1 MKTKTRKILALLLSF
16 AMVFGALPVS
26 AFGTVTKEAEKTELP
41 EYIFSGEW
49 NKDYDVLYHEA
60 GKAYT
65 YKGQDVTFNG
75 NNLTAGGTT
84 YDIKNAETTVNV
96 KTEKD
101 VTTVTLSGIK
111 TPVGGISGQWN
122 SNFAGERK
130 IQYELNGE
138 VVKGNDLSA
147 ITFNNLE
154 PGTHVITGGKI
165 YEAAN
170 QYSPGHD
177 FGDGKGTVTARAFG
191 YLPDLTIEI
200 EGTKVKADGVYEGTG
215 QGRNGNV
222 TVGVHIKDN
231 KIVKVE
237 EVAQNES
244 AGYWGIAVEIFNRIV
259 NEQSADVDVMTG
271 ATLSS
276 NGIKAAVKDALTKDA
291 PARPLP
297 VEPENP
303 GTPVDPSQLPEE
315 YLGVSVGSE
324 VPSSF
329 ENDLWTQYD
338 HKELNIGETAS
349 VCPRRV
355 HEAVVNTT
363 QNDLE
368 MPHFNYE
375 VILGKDVISLEG
387 GDNTHQGVKALKN
400 GNAVVKITYDR
411 HVHSNGKRVFEA
423 TDPVNTQYVTFSV
436 GNDKSIS
443 ITDSVKETKYDTI
456 YYTTGTTVNYPMTV
470 NAEGADVTVKCNGLS
485 VKNENGTFNVPLE
498 NRYNIVEITAKK
510 GDKSRTVYHVI
521 SARKIRINIENITR
535 PGKLIAQNDKVR
547 VSFNGIKLPLYKLA
561 TIYNPQWGDGATRV
575 YYEMDG
581 KAYEGRCGQWDIA
594 TKNSFEVSFDK
605 AGEAEFKNGEIR
617 VSWWGSELG
626 YDQTHADKGE
636 ANLNAATHHG
646 NFCTMPDFSITVA
659 EAVPAT
665 EVVLN
670 KTDMVLNLEESEK
683 LTATLNPEN
692 TTYENLVFESA
703 DDKIARVE
711 KDGTVTAVATGETE
725 ITVSVKDLP
734 EVKAVC
740 RVTVNKGPYE
750 ELIKT
755 IDALPAVDEV
765 TPDKAWEIKTGFA
778 DIEKAYNDLAEDK
791 KLVTNYDKFEALKE
805 HVEAMLKAEP
815 YRFTDKYGH
824 VMHVGKKAGSFGSIW
839 DTFDVYEV
847 EIPMDVTEL
856 DFEAFVPVKTRVFGY
871 GKFGEWSSQYN
882 EENVKLGDGV
892 GTIHIDLKKGIVK
905 TVKSDWYN
913 NGKFDGPWT
922 GDWVDV
928 NIPFDRMNLD
938 MGQNIFLDITPAIK
952 TGEGWNQ
959 ITPLPEY
966 GGNYKLTFKHV
977 DFTEKDKAAAAETD
991 KLISDLGK
999 ITDLKQEGAVKAAR
1013 KAFEA
1018 LATPAKEYVKN
1029 LKTLEE
1035 AEAEIAE
1042 LKKIEADKEA
1052 AAEADKKIA
1061 SIGKVTLAK
1070 EKLIADAETAYN
1082 NLTKEQKAYV
1092 KNLNKLEEAKAALK
1106 ELKAEAA
1113 KPVVKPETDKA
1124 GNTVIKGEGE
1134 MVIVKP
1140 SGFKDAV
1147 KKVVVEFEDK
1157 SSVEYSE
1164 DALKEISK
1172 QISADAI
1179 NVKIELNEISK
1190 IHTSMT
1196 DAQKKAIKESKG
1208 SKVYEITL
1216 EVTEADGSVTIIHGF
1231 NGGKA
1236 TITVPY
1242 VKKAGVNLEV
1252 YRVEENGKLVLMNSS
1267 YADGKLSWVTDGHSH
1282 YMVKEVT
1289 PAAEASGA
1297 GAPKTGDN
1305 TNILGWIVLMIIASG
1320 CVAAVRRK
1328 ENN

>member
-1 MKTKTRKILALLLSF
+1 MKTRTRTRKILALLLSF
-16 AMVFGALPVS
+16 AMVFSALPVS

-41 EYIFSGEW
+41 EYIFSNAW
-49 NKDYDVLYHEA
+49 NKEYDVLYHES

-75 NNLTAGGTT
+75 SNLTAGGTT
-84 YDIKNAETTVNV
+84 YDVKNAETTVAV
-96 KTEKD
+96 KTEKE
-101 VTTVTLSGIK
+101 VTTVTLSGIN
-111 TPVGGISGQWN
+111 TPVGGISGEWN
-122 SNFAGERK
+122 SYFDGEQM
-130 IQYELNGE
+130 IQYDFNGE
-138 VVKGNDLSA
+138 VVKGNDLST
-147 ITFNNLE
+147 ITFKNLE

-170 QYSPGHD
+170 EYSDGHD

-237 EVAQNES
+237 EVAQHES
-244 AGYWGIAVEIFNRIV
+244 AGYWAMAVEIFSRIV
-259 NEQSADVDVMTG
+259 KEQSADIDATSG

-276 NGIKAAVKDALTKDA
+276 NGIKAAVKDALTKDV

-387 GDNTHQGVKALKN
+387 GDNTHKGVKALKN

-411 HVHSNGKRVFEA
+411 HVHSNGDRVFEA
-423 TDPVNTQYVTFSV
+423 TDPINTQYVTFSV

-456 YYTTGTTVNYPMTV
+456 YYTTGTTVNYPVTV

-510 GDKSRTVYHVI
+510 GDKTRTVYHVI
-521 SARKIRINIENITR
+521 SARKIKINIENITR
-535 PGKLIAQNDKVR
+535 PGKFVAANDKVR
-547 VSFNGIKLPLYKLA
+547 VSFNGIKMPLYKLA

-581 KAYEGRCGQWDIA
+581 KVYEGRCGQWDIA

-617 VSWWGSELG
+617 ASWWGSELG

-636 ANLNAATHHG
+636 ANLNAGTEHG

-670 KTDMVLNLEESEK
+670 KTNMVLNLKESEK
-683 LTATLNPEN
+683 LTTTLNPSN

-765 TPDKAWEIKTGFA
+765 TPDKAWEIKGGFA

-791 KLVTNYDKFEALKE
+791 KLVTNYDKFITLKE

-815 YRFTDKYGH
+815 YRFTDKDGH
-824 VMHVGKKAGSFGSIW
+824 VMHVGKKAGSFGGFW
-839 DTFDVYEV
+839 DNFDVYEV

-856 DFEAFVPVKTRVFGY
+856 DFEAFVPVRTRIYGY
-871 GKFGEWSSQYN
+871 IKSEVSASYG
-882 EENVKLGDGV
+882 EENVKLGDDV
-892 GTIHIDLKKGIVK
+892 GKIHMDLKNGIVK
-905 TVKSDWYN
+905 SVRSDWYN
-913 NGKFDGPWT
+913 NGKFDGPWS
-922 GDWVDV
+922 GEWVDV
-928 NIPFDRMNLD
+928 AIPFDRMDLN
-938 MGQNIFLDITPAIK
+938 MGANIFLDITPAIK

-959 ITPLPEY
+959 FDPLPEY

-977 DFTEKDKAAAAETD
+977 DFTEKDKEAAAEVD

-999 ITDLKQEGAVKAAR
+999 ITDLKQEAAVKAAR
-1013 KAFEA
+1013 DAYKA

-1029 LKTLEE
+1029 LKTLEK

-1113 KPVVKPETDKA
+1113 KPVAKPEKDKA
-1124 GNTVIKGEGE
+1124 GNTVIKAEDK
-1134 MVIVKP
+1134 VVVVDP
-1140 SGFKDAV
+1140 SSIKDAV
-1147 KKVVVEFEDK
+1147 KNVIVEFEDK
-1157 SSVEYSE
+1157 SSVEYSK
-1164 DALKEISK
+1164 DALKEILK

-1179 NVKIELNEISK
+1179 NVKIELKETSK
-1190 IHTSMT
+1190 ADKSMT
-1196 DAQKKAIKESKG
+1196 GAQKKAVKASKG
-1208 SKVYEITL
+1208 VKVFEITL
-1216 EVTEADGSVTIIHGF
+1216 KVTEADGSVTTIHNF

-1236 TITVPY
+1236 TITVPF
-1242 VKKAGVNLEV
+1242 VKKAGINLEV

-1267 YADGKLSWVTDGHSH
+1267 YADGKLSWITDGHSH
-1282 YMVKEVT
+1282 YMVKEVAT
-1289 PAAEASGA
+1289 ADKAET
-1297 GAPKTGDN
+1297 PKTGDDAN
-1305 TNILGWIVLMIIASG
+1305 FLGWIILMIMASG
-1320 CVAAVRRK
+1320 CAVAVRRK